1 MKNLN
6 KVAILSGL
14 FIATGLIA
22 TTNAAPMCSS
32 CDGYYY
38 IAVSETNNGGFVD
51 YQYNDIGA
59 FASEESCQSAVQN
72 DYGNGDAWLP
82 FSGSPICKW
91 RYGENAGVYEDII
104 NDWNTV
110 ANPDNPGVIAD
121 EEVVKEIAEL
131 REEYRLKR
139 YEAQLHSLI
148 TDPNND
154 EDEDDKTKRD
164 GTEAVE

>member
-6 KVAILSGL
+6 KLAILSGL
-14 FIATGLIA
+14 LITAGLSQ
-22 TTNAAPMCSS
+22 TSSAAPMCST

-38 IAVSETNNGGFVD
+38 IAISQTNNGGLVD

-59 FASEESCQSAVQN
+59 FATEESCQSAVQN

-91 RYGENAGVYEDII
+91 RYGSNSGAYEEII

-110 ANPDNPGVIAD
+110 ANPNDPGVIVD
-121 EEVVKEIAEL
+121 EALISKIAEL
-131 REEYRLKR
+131 RREYRIKE
-139 YEAQLHSLI
+139 YEARLHILI
-148 TDPNND
+148 TDPNRD
-154 EDEDDKTKRD
+154 EDEDNKVKR
-164 GTEAVE
+164 